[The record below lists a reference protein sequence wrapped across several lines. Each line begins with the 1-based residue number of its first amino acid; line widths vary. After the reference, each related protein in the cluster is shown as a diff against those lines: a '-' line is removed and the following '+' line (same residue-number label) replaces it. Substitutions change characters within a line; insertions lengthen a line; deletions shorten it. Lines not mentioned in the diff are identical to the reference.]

1 MAIFRH
7 MHVERHFSGTLTTFL
22 FHSLEEGTEGEL
34 PAAAVSCTEFVLFRA
49 LWLLVIHYSRVLL
62 PFSILRRAE
71 TNSYVRIT
79 E

>member
-34 PAAAVSCTEFVLFRA
+34 SAAARCTEFVLFRA
-49 LWLLVIHYSRVLL
+49 LRLLVIHYSRVLL

-71 TNSYVRIT
+71 TNSYGRIT
-79 E
+79 Y